1 VLFTVFVNYRVK
13 GGKETLLIKKNQQK
27 QTMIF
32 LTMCV
37 SYQSKKSLR
46 ENMKVTEQ
54 QKTKKK
60 KGKKISLP
68 HLQSQHGVGDN

>member
-1 VLFTVFVNYRVK
+1 M
-13 GGKETLLIKKNQQK
+13 LIKKNQQK